1 MSVLTK
7 IKELHIENTSLCNA
21 NCVMC
26 PRGGMERYQGPMS
39 DEIFNKC
46 LNDLIPSPPVAL
58 HFHLNGEPM
67 LLPIDKLVS
76 RIKMAREALPNT
88 GLIFFTNGSL
98 MTHEATDKILSSD
111 LDEICFSF
119 DGGTKED
126 YEKIRRGL
134 NFEKVREN
142 IHYFQSM
149 NLYLN
154 GKTHPKK
161 KRVKT
166 HAFIVPQRDNRGS
179 IDQFMRM
186 FQQMKIDDVGGSG
199 VQNIGGLID
208 SKEFRTDLQQVDMSL
223 INSPCWRIFK
233 DLDVMADG
241 NIPVCCQCVQG
252 IPVLGNAM
260 ERNLL
265 EFWNG
270 PEMNDIRIKFIQGK
284 KNEIPFC
291 KDCDYMPGHG
301 ATEWDWWPR

>member
-1 MSVLTK
+1 
-7 IKELHIENTSLCNA
+7 
-21 NCVMC
+21 
-26 PRGGMERYQGPMS
+26 
-39 DEIFNKC
+39 
-46 LNDLIPSPPVAL
+46 
-58 HFHLNGEPM
+58 
-67 LLPIDKLVS
+67 
-76 RIKMAREALPNT
+76 
-88 GLIFFTNGSL
+88 
-98 MTHEATDKILSSD
+98 
-111 LDEICFSF
+111 
-119 DGGTKED
+119 
-126 YEKIRRGL
+126 
-134 NFEKVREN
+134 
-142 IHYFQSM
+142 
-149 NLYLN
+149 
-154 GKTHPKK
+154 
-161 KRVKT
+161 
-166 HAFIVPQRDNRGS
+166 
-179 IDQFMRM
+179 MRM

-284 KNEIPFC
+284 KNELPFC